1 MSGIWRW
8 LPTGKN
14 AYVFVVWSFF
24 VVWPFFG
31 WFLLLFGRGR
41 IFVLLFGRGARP
53 CHSPASTAKNKQT
66 RPRPFPPCLR
76 CTVCDFQEKCAG
88 ASRKPRRGPNSLK
101 KDNASGGGGGRF
113 CFCCLGGEACSFF
126 FLFGRAGPGTGRVFF
141 LAVWAGG
148 AGGWALFVFLLF
160 GRWRFLFCSLRAGFF
175 AVWAGDGS
183 SLTYRSAW
191 LGFKGPNNKKD
202 QTAKKTKHGFR
213 FQPPR

>member
-53 CHSPASTAKNKQT
+53 CLNGKKKQT

-76 CTVCDFQEKCAG
+76 CTVCDFPEKCAG

-101 KDNASGGGGGRF
+101 NNNGGGGHF
-113 CFCCLGGEACSFF
+113 CFCCLGGEACLFF
-126 FLFGRAGPGTGRVFF
+126 CCLGGPGRGQDVFF
-141 LAVWAGG
+141 S
-148 AGGWALFVFLLF
+148 LLF
-160 GRWRFLFCSLRAGFF
+160 GRVGGGGGGGCLFFCCLGGGVFVLLFARWLFCC
-175 AVWAGDGS
+175 
-183 SLTYRSAW
+183 
-191 LGFKGPNNKKD
+191 LGGGREFTHLPLGL
-202 QTAKKTKHGFR
+202 AR
-213 FQPPR
+213 L